1 MLEGYRII
9 ELGQVI
15 AGTLGGTVLA
25 DMGAEVIK
33 VESPTGDLGRNP
45 AIAGM
50 NTISSIFLTFNRNK
64 KSVVL
69 DLKMDEGKRAFLDL
83 VAVSDA
89 VMANFRP
96 GTMRRLGLGFDVL
109 KSRNPDI
116 VFVESSGY
124 GDKGPWRDHPAFDI
138 VLQAMGGHMSI
149 TGEPNRPPARNGA
162 PTADLF
168 TALYTGL
175 ACMAGLLGKAKGKKG
190 GAHYEVPM
198 FDTQLAMLGYIATM
212 YLNRG
217 EIPEPPGN
225 AHEYMVPYQAFP
237 TKTIY
242 IVVSPREDR
251 FWKKMCEVI
260 EAPELAEDARFLTND
275 LRARNR
281 AVLLPMLEEIFMR
294 RPGEAWLELL
304 GKAGVPSAPVN
315 PLDRALENEQVAAR
329 NLIRSY
335 EFPGEGKV
343 RVVGSPIFDVAAGS
357 NPDPRPAPLLGE
369 HTGEVL
375 REVLNYPNAQVA
387 ALFESG
393 AAQAPK
399 TPTAPPKK

>member
-15 AGTLGGTVLA
+15 AGTLGGTVLG
-25 DMGAEVIK
+25 DMGAEIIK
-33 VESPTGDLGRNP
+33 VEAPTGDLGRNP

-69 DLKMDEGKRAFLDL
+69 DLKTEAGKSVMLDL

-96 GTMRRLGLGFDVL
+96 GTMARLGLGFDVL
-109 KSRNPDI
+109 KTRNPDI

-124 GDKGPWRDHPAFDI
+124 GDKGPWRDRPAFDI

-149 TGEPNRPPARNGA
+149 TGEPGRPPARNGA

-198 FDTQLAMLGYIATM
+198 FDTQLAMLGYIGTM

-217 EIPEPPGN
+217 EIPQPPGN

-260 EAPELAEDARFLTND
+260 EEPGLAEDPLYLTND
-275 LRARNR
+275 LRSKNR
-281 AVLLPMLEEIFMR
+281 DALLPKLEEIFMQ
-294 RPGEAWLELL
+294 RPGEEWLELL
-304 GKAGVPSAPVN
+304 GEAGVPSAPVN
-315 PLDRALENEQVAAR
+315 PLDRALENEQVTAR
-329 NLIRSY
+329 NLVRSY
-335 EFPGEGKV
+335 EFPGEGEV
-343 RVVGSPIFDVAAGS
+343 RVVGNPIYDVAAGG
-357 NPDPRPAPLLGE
+357 NPDPRPAPLLGADTE
-369 HTGEVL
+369 DVL
-375 REVLNYPNAQVA
+375 RSVLGYSGEQVA
-387 ALFESG
+387 ALLESG

-399 TPTAPPKK
+399 TPAAPPKK